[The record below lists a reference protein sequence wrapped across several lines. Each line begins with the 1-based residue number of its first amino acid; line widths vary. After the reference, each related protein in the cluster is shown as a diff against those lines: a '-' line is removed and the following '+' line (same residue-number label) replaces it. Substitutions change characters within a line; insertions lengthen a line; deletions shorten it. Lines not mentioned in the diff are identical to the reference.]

1 MQFLDNTPSKILK
14 NNFNNIQIPNLSKQK
29 QEHHP
34 LSALTKITIIE
45 KISEEINQSPP
56 KAKDTVEHLLEIIKS
71 TLASGEDVMI
81 SGFGK
86 FQVNEKA
93 PRKGRNP
100 ATGRDMILEKRRV
113 VTFKCAGVLRDRV
126 NGQDQ

>member
-1 MQFLDNTPSKILK
+1 MTC
-14 NNFNNIQIPNLSKQK
+14 
-29 QEHHP
+29 
-34 LSALTKITIIE
+34 TKTTIIE
-45 KISEEINQSPP
+45 KISDKNNQTPSQ
-56 KAKDTVEHLLEIIKS
+56 AKDTLETLLEIMKS

-100 ATGRDMILEKRRV
+100 ATGEDMMLKGRKT
-113 VTFKCAGVLRDRV
+113 VTFKCSGGLRDRI
-126 NGQDQ
+126 NDL

>member
-1 MQFLDNTPSKILK
+1 MSC
-14 NNFNNIQIPNLSKQK
+14 
-29 QEHHP
+29 
-34 LSALTKITIIE
+34 TKTTIIE
-45 KISEEINQSPP
+45 KISEEINQSSSD
-56 KAKDTVEHLLEIIKS
+56 AKDTVEKLLEIMKS

-100 ATGRDMILEKRRV
+100 ATGRDMILDKRRV
-113 VTFKCAGVLRDRV
+113 VVFKCAGVLRDRI
-126 NGQDQ
+126 NTNK

>member
-1 MQFLDNTPSKILK
+1 LTTCTKLTIIDKISTKNNQTPS
-14 NNFNNIQIPNLSKQK
+14 Q
-29 QEHHP
+29 
-34 LSALTKITIIE
+34 
-45 KISEEINQSPP
+45 
-56 KAKDTVEHLLEIIKS
+56 AKDTLETLLEIIKS

-100 ATGRDMILEKRRV
+100 VTGKAMMLKERRT
-113 VTFKCAGVLRDRV
+113 VTFKCSGGLRDRI
-126 NGQDQ
+126 NDL